1 MKSSKSFI
9 GLIVVSTIFF
19 IYASGVYKNLQSDS
33 ALEVV
38 DFSIDGAKTD
48 PASIKSNLDRSPYYG
63 DRLGRQD
70 SNDHTKSDGLK
81 SGYINSNE
89 THSN

>member
-1 MKSSKSFI
+1 MKPSKSFI

-38 DFSIDGAKTD
+38 DFSIDGAKI
-48 PASIKSNLDRSPYYG
+48 IKQVGRYYELKTHQNLRDKLELHARHLILHLDLFEILP
-63 DRLGRQD
+63 
-70 SNDHTKSDGLK
+70 
-81 SGYINSNE
+81 
-89 THSN
+89 

>member
-48 PASIKSNLDRSPYYG
+48 PASIKSNLDRSP
-63 DRLGRQD
+63 
-70 SNDHTKSDGLK
+70 SLK
-81 SGYINSNE
+81 MILIRHWSTSGGSLFFD
-89 THSN
+89 